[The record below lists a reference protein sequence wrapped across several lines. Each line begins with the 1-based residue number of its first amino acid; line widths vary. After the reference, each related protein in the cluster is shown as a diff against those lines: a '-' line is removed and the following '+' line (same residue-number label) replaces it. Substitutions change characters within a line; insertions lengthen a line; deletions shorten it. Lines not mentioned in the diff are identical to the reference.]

1 MPEKKY
7 RILVIN
13 PRSTTT
19 KMAIFENEISLW
31 ERTIK
36 HDIEITESYKQ
47 IIDQYEFRK
56 KNILET
62 LHKEGINLSKLDAVC
77 GRGGL
82 LRPIEG
88 GTYQVNE
95 ADAF

>member
-7 RILVIN
+7 RVLVIN
-13 PRSTTT
+13 PGSTTT
-19 KMAIFENEISLW
+19 KMAIFENEISMW

-62 LHKEGINLSKLDAVC
+62 LHNEGINLSNLMLCAAE
-77 GRGGL
+77 GAYYGQ
-82 LRPIEG
+82 LRVEL
-88 GTYQVNE
+88 TK
-95 ADAF
+95 